1 MDSVGAGLAS
11 RTASEPSFGIKR
23 IRVVD
28 SHTGGEPTRVII
40 SGGPPLS
47 AASVPEKLREFR
59 DEHDYLRTATILEP
73 RGSEVIV
80 GAVLCEP
87 VNPSSATG
95 VIFFNNVGYL
105 GMCVH
110 GTIGVVVTLAHLG
123 KIRPGSHRIES
134 PVGDVFATL
143 HENGEVTV
151 ENVPSYRHASSI
163 AVQVPDLGL
172 VRGDIAWG
180 GNWFFLVHDFR
191 GSLSLER
198 APELTEIASNI
209 RESLASQGITG
220 ADGAEIDHIELFAP
234 SKLSGVDSKNFVLC
248 PGNAYDRS
256 PCGTGTSAK
265 LACLYADKKL
275 LPGQIWR
282 QESIVGSVFEGS
294 VEIRNGEIIPSIK
307 GFAFVT
313 AEADLLLDPRDPFR
327 HGLLP

>member
-1 MDSVGAGLAS
+1 M
-11 RTASEPSFGIKR
+11 RR

-28 SHTGGEPTRVII
+28 SHTGGEPTRVIV
-40 SGGPPLS
+40 SGGPRLGG
-47 AASVPEKLREFR
+47 ATAPEKLREFR
-59 DEHDYLRTATILEP
+59 DEHDYLRTAVILEP
-73 RGSEVIV
+73 RGSEVMV
-80 GAVLCEP
+80 GALLCEP

-123 KIRPGSHRIES
+123 KIQPGRHRIES

-151 ENVPSYRHASSI
+151 ENVPSYRLASGV
-163 AVQVPDLGL
+163 AVQVPDLG
-172 VRGDIAWG
+172 VVHGDIAWG
-180 GNWFFLVHDFR
+180 GNWFFLVNDFP
-191 GSLSLER
+191 GTLSLER
-198 APELTEIASNI
+198 APELTKIASNI
-209 RESLASQGITG
+209 RESLATQGITG
-220 ADGAEIDHIELFAP
+220 SNGAEIDHVELFAP
-234 SKLSGVDSKNFVLC
+234 SKIPGVNSKNFVLC

-265 LACLYADKKL
+265 LACLYSDQKL

-282 QESIVGSVFEGS
+282 QESIVGSIFEGS
-294 VEIRNGEIIPSIK
+294 VEIKNGEIFPSIK
-307 GFAFVT
+307 GSAFIT